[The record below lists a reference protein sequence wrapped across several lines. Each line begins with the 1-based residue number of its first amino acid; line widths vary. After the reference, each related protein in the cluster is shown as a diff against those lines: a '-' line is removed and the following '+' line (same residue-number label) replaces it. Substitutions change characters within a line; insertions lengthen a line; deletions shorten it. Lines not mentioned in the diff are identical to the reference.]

1 MGTFAIALAPLL
13 VLIVAG
19 YGLKRTRYFPPE
31 LWSGMEKLTYFVLLP
46 ALLIHTLGNHDLAN
60 SPWSLMLEVV
70 LGTVL
75 MSALVLV
82 LFFLVQNSIGGAT
95 FTSIFQGGV
104 RFNSYIALAVS
115 QSLYGID
122 GLRLT
127 SVAMGFMVV
136 LMNLLCVMALIKWG
150 ANGSRGAKPFVR
162 EVIRNPLIV
171 ACMIG
176 WFLSL
181 GNIELPAMIEQV
193 LVFIGK
199 AALPIGLLVVGS
211 ALKPE
216 LIRGHF
222 KAVTLS
228 SSVQYILK
236 PLLVASLIYVTG
248 LAGVAASV
256 LFIAFMTPTATS
268 SYILARQM
276 GGDAETMASIVTFQ
290 TLLGFVAMPVIAAI
304 VLV

>member
-1 MGTFAIALAPLL
+1 VSTFAISLAPILA
-13 VLIVAG
+13 LILTG
-19 YGLKRTRYFPPE
+19 FGLKRLRFVPRE
-31 LWSGMEKLTYFVLLP
+31 FWAGAEKITYFVLLP
-46 ALLIHTLGNHDLAN
+46 TLLVHVLAKQN
-60 SPWSLMLEVV
+60 LAHSPWPSMVIV
-70 LGTVL
+70 IFGTVL
-75 MSALVLV
+75 LSALILI
-82 LFFLVQNSIGGAT
+82 LYFSLQTSISGPT
-95 FTSIFQGGV
+95 FTSVFQGGI

-115 QSLYGID
+115 QSLYGIE

-127 SVAMGFMVV
+127 AVAMGFMVV

-150 ANGSRGAKPFVR
+150 SAHARGSRPFVQ
-162 EVIRNPLIV
+162 EVARNPLIV

-176 WFLSL
+176 WTLSL
-181 GNIELPAMIEQV
+181 GHVGLPGVIEDV
-193 LVFIGK
+193 LAFISK

-216 LIRGHF
+216 MIRGHF
-222 KAVTLS
+222 KAITLS
-228 SSVQYILK
+228 SSAQYILK
-236 PLLVASLIYVTG
+236 PVLVAMLVYITG
-248 LAGVAASV
+248 LHGIAASV

-290 TLLGFVAMPVIAAI
+290 TLLGFIAMPVIAAI